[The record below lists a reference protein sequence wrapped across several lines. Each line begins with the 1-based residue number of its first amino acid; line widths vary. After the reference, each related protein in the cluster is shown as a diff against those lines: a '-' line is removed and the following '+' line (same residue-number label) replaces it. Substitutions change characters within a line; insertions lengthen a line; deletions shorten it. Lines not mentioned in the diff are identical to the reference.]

1 MKHWWIGT
9 AAMAGLGWS
18 AGIAA
23 GAVVDFESGPMGW
36 SVNGFDEITPAGGNP
51 GAHINHVQ
59 IDTFGISV
67 RSSTNPDFIGDFTA
81 RGDTRVTIDFDVNFI
96 RFRGDEV
103 SRDLVLELRD
113 YDNTPEG
120 VPYVSVWFNAGA
132 LPAPDA
138 GWQTFT
144 FDITNVLGSALPAG
158 WGGAGAEDPE
168 TFEPILPPDR
178 TWTSVLAGVDE
189 IMFTTFVPGFFYGFT
204 DFDVK
209 VDNITIAPVPG
220 AGTASALL
228 LGAAASLRR
237 RRRDA

>member
-9 AAMAGLGWS
+9 AAIVGLGWS

-36 SVNGFDEITPAGGNP
+36 SVNGFDEITPVGGNP
-51 GAHINHVQ
+51 GGHINHVQ
-59 IDTFGISV
+59 TDTFGISV
-67 RSSTNPDFIGDFTA
+67 RNNTNPDFLGDFTA
-81 RGDTRVTIDFDVNFI
+81 RGDTRLTIDFDVNFI
-96 RFRGDEV
+96 RFFGGDV
-103 SRDLVLELRD
+103 PRDIVLELRD
-113 YDNTPEG
+113 YDNPSEG
-120 VPYVSVWFNAGA
+120 YPYVSVWYNAGA
-132 LPAPDA
+132 LPAPDE

-158 WGGAGAEDPE
+158 WGGFGAEDPE

-189 IMFTTFVPGFFYGFT
+189 IVFTTFVPGFFYGFT
-204 DFDVK
+204 DYDVK

-228 LGAAASLRR
+228 LGAAVSLRR
-237 RRRDA
+237 RRGA